1 MTSHGLPVA
10 SYHLG
15 ILPITAAFQPWPQN
29 WTSSLPPRS
38 TMTTTG
44 PFTVST
50 TLGGGDS
57 GYGSGYGGGTAPTT
71 IQGSFQLSYDLSNF
85 TAAELQQL
93 KVTGQNAMLD
103 SLATLLAIPRQDL
116 HIRYVP
122 VNDNTSAVALFQ
134 QSPTAM
140 SVTVVFSFLCPA
152 DRTPDAASAAVS
164 QMGDTTLAAELEKVM
179 TAAGVHA
186 ASMHISVSYLTSTWW
201 YGTPTTTVHTTG
213 PSSSSAPFSSTM
225 IHSTTP
231 ATTTPIPTTTTTTP
245 NITVRDIHP
254 CVSWD
259 DFMPEKKMNDYGW
272 CDASNVNI
280 SESTCVDAGCY
291 AYGYPDYPYCSCP
304 DEATCHAV
312 GLSFIYHTCEREMG
326 WYTTGEYSG
335 LIMAAHAQH
344 SCAGLETSWH
354 QNIADVIEWPAR
366 MCCKSWPK
374 KLCDS
379 TAVLATPCKDP
390 ADFME
395 DRLFDPTS
403 TYSSTETCGQ
413 RLKNWWSEYTAME
426 NATKAG
432 SCDGISLS
440 WGEEL
445 KTWVTYPAQQCC
457 QSSPATLCKP
467 HLRNV
472 SMCAAESDF
481 RPQQPISE
489 HCALPGDPP
498 ADSCTAAGCTV
509 HGTHC
514 HCETASGCQAVNGTW
529 HVFTCQS
536 FADGYL
542 TDMHALEALI
552 KVADGQ
558 ATCEE
563 TDVHGQNV
571 LDYIAPYV
579 QKCCSS
585 FPKSICDKTAQKMSY
600 CKGPGSFKPNGV
612 LYGYCHLPP
621 AITEESC
628 KQPGLSCGFSHSGHC
643 WCEERASCETLGG
656 LWEETTCGEEVDRWS
671 VQTHAVLQEAS
682 ASEDC
687 SAVPFDQMYDWLNGM
702 EKCCSDWPANLCDKD
717 KELATVCK
725 DPSDFLPQ
733 GEMHAWC
740 NMYGRNPEDCAAHG
754 CSANEHGCHCSTP
767 ETCSA
772 VGGIWKT
779 WTCIEEAKQWQSKHE
794 LLKLARETETCDGD
808 WDGQTVLEATDH
820 LAKHCC
826 ASYPATVCQKDSKYM
841 TPCKNDADFMKNK
854 VLHGSCSFPHGAP
867 TAAECIGT
875 MVAQGGCEDTGAG
888 CTCQTEH
895 ACLHLNGVWTPS
907 TCGDEVAIW
916 DLAIHRVLQAAD
928 QGTCDGLTAFGQPVP
943 DFVEHMA
950 KQCCSS
956 FPATVCDKSAK
967 RMTPCQDK
975 SDFTPDTVMWS
986 WCHIDTSKVSMNGT
1000 VCNAQPSCQ
1009 GDDHWC
1015 HCWQEQDCL
1024 AMGGTWNSH
1033 TCEDELDNWRP
1044 DQHRLLQWAEE
1055 NNTCVDH
1062 DLNGWRAEDM
1072 VSWPAQMCC
1081 SSYPSTLCDHDV
1093 EPMTPCK
1100 RKEDFLPDHI
1110 RYSGCWI
1117 HPSPDET
1124 QCHSLG
1130 CTWHETWC
1138 ECKTKASCDAA
1149 GGVYHESN
1157 CTSETSWWQP
1167 AVHK

>member
-1 MTSHGLPVA
+1 MVLEHEEGHKFPSAAPKAKEIYDEA

-103 SLATLLAIPRQDL
+103 SLATLLAIPRQD
-116 HIRYVP
+116 
-122 VNDNTSAVALFQ
+122 S
-134 QSPTAM
+134 
-140 SVTVVFSFLCPA
+140 
-152 DRTPDAASAAVS
+152 VS

-259 DFMPEKKMNDYGW
+259 DFMPEKKMNEPRP
-272 CDASNVNI
+272 NI
-280 SESTCVDAGCY
+280 DAGCY

-326 WYTTGEYSG
+326 WYTTGEHEEHRRRHRVASTDVLQELAQEALRFNSCFGHALQGRRVHGHGKCHESWKLRWDLPQLGGRAEDLGHLSG
-335 LIMAAHAQH
+335 PAVLPIQPRHPLQTTLAERLHVRGRVGLPSAA
-344 SCAGLETSWH
+344 
-354 QNIADVIEWPAR
+354 ADLRALRPAR
-366 MCCKSWPK
+366 RSARGQLHGRRLHSPWHSLPLRDGQRMPGRERDLARLHLP
-374 KLCDS
+374 KLCR
-379 TAVLATPCKDP
+379 
-390 ADFME
+390 
-395 DRLFDPTS
+395 RLPD
-403 TYSSTETCGQ
+403 
-413 RLKNWWSEYTAME
+413 
-426 NATKAG
+426 G
-432 SCDGISLS
+432 SGDLSGDDGRR
-440 WGEEL
+440 GE
-445 KTWVTYPAQQCC
+445 
-457 QSSPATLCKP
+457 
-467 HLRNV
+467 
-472 SMCAAESDF
+472 
-481 RPQQPISE
+481 
-489 HCALPGDPP
+489 
-498 ADSCTAAGCTV
+498 
-509 HGTHC
+509 
-514 HCETASGCQAVNGTW
+514 
-529 HVFTCQS
+529 
-536 FADGYL
+536 
-542 TDMHALEALI
+542 
-552 KVADGQ
+552 
-558 ATCEE
+558 
-563 TDVHGQNV
+563 
-571 LDYIAPYV
+571 
-579 QKCCSS
+579 
-585 FPKSICDKTAQKMSY
+585 
-600 CKGPGSFKPNGV
+600 
-612 LYGYCHLPP
+612 
-621 AITEESC
+621 
-628 KQPGLSCGFSHSGHC
+628 
-643 WCEERASCETLGG
+643 G

-733 GEMHAWC
+733 GAS
-740 NMYGRNPEDCAAHG
+740 DCAAHG

-986 WCHIDTSKVSMNGT
+986 WCHIDTSKVSMNDRELSS
-1000 VCNAQPSCQ
+1000 VRRED
-1009 GDDHWC
+1009 GD
-1015 HCWQEQDCL
+1015 
-1024 AMGGTWNSH
+1024 
-1033 TCEDELDNWRP
+1033 
-1044 DQHRLLQWAEE
+1044 
-1055 NNTCVDH
+1055 
-1062 DLNGWRAEDM
+1062 
-1072 VSWPAQMCC
+1072 
-1081 SSYPSTLCDHDV
+1081 
-1093 EPMTPCK
+1093 
-1100 RKEDFLPDHI
+1100 
-1110 RYSGCWI
+1110 
-1117 HPSPDET
+1117 
-1124 QCHSLG
+1124 
-1130 CTWHETWC
+1130 
-1138 ECKTKASCDAA
+1138 
-1149 GGVYHESN
+1149 
-1157 CTSETSWWQP
+1157 
-1167 AVHK
+1167 